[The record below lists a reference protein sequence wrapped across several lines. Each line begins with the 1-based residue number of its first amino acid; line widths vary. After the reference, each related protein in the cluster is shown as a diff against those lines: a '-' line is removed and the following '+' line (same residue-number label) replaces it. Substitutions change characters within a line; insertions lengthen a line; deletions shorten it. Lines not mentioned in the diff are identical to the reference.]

1 MLNSEMAV
9 GRKAM
14 EKAEA
19 AWNAYEFKDIP
30 QVTKT
35 AFLEGF
41 VEGYTKCLT
50 ESSQTLR
57 EYFHNNPENNG

>member
-1 MLNSEMAV
+1 MTNSKTI

-14 EKAEA
+14 DLAEA
-19 AWNAYEFKDIP
+19 AWNEYPFKDIP

-41 VEGYTKCLT
+41 VEGYAKCLT

-57 EYFHNNPENNG
+57 EYFHNNPESNG